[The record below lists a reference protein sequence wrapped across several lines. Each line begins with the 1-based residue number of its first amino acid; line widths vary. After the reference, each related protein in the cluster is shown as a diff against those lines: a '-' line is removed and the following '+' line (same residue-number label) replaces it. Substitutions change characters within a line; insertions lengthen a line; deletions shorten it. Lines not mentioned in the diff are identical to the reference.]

1 VEKSIQERISRLT
14 FGSLG
19 MMFFTLFYKAKRGQK
34 MTRAPRNRTITLTD
48 KEREDYRRKLG
59 RVGFSPPIRLGQ
71 ILNKVINADI
81 FNVADLL
88 PPRFVDLLFIDPPY
102 NLTKTFNTRS
112 FKKVSIKQ
120 YMDWMESWLEK
131 LIRLLKPGASV
142 YICGDWRSSSA
153 IHLLCEKYFIIR
165 NRITFERE
173 KGRGA
178 KKDWKQNCEDI
189 WFCTASND
197 FTFNADAVKLKRK
210 VIAPYREN
218 NVPKDWQQQ
227 DDGKYRLTYP
237 SNIWTDIT
245 IPFWS
250 MPENTPHPTQKPEK
264 LLAKIIL
271 AGSNEED
278 IIFDPFAGVGTA
290 GVVAKKLKR
299 NFVMVEI
306 DQEYCLY
313 AEKRLQMAEKDSTIQ
328 GYSNGVFWERN
339 TLFSPATCGQG
350 KNPRHRSVG

>member
-1 VEKSIQERISRLT
+1 
-14 FGSLG
+14 
-19 MMFFTLFYKAKRGQK
+19 

-48 KEREDYRRKLG
+48 KDRNTYRRRLLKVDNPL
-59 RVGFSPPIRLGQ
+59 SLGQ

-81 FNVADLL
+81 FDVADLL
-88 PPRFVDLLFIDPPY
+88 PSRFVDLLFIDPPY

-120 YMDWMESWLEK
+120 YMDWMKSWLEK

-153 IHLLCEKYFIIR
+153 IHLLCEKYFIVR

-189 WFCTASND
+189 WFCTVSDD

-210 VIAPYREN
+210 VLAPYREN

-237 SNIWTDIT
+237 SNVWTDIT

-264 LLAKIIL
+264 LLTKIIL
-271 AGSNEED
+271 AGSNEGD

-299 NFVMVEI
+299 NFIMVEI
-306 DQEYCLY
+306 DEEYCLY
-313 AEKRLQMAEKDSTIQ
+313 AVKRLHTAERDSTIQ

-339 TLFSPATCGQG
+339 TLFSPATYGQG